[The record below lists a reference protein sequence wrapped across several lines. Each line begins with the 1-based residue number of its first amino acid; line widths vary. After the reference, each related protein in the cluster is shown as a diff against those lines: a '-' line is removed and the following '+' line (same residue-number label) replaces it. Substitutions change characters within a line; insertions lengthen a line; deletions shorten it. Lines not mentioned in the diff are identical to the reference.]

1 MTNQESAISIAL
13 DPAVFEPGK
22 LTDESGAVR
31 RVTTD
36 ALRGKGRCPE
46 HYTCPARL
54 CIVGIEF
61 DSPIEARHGAIV
73 LRPVP
78 ITESQPAMKS
88 RHCRLHFNCLF
99 VVPLGKPKAF
109 SSFPVELAL

>member
-46 HYTCPARL
+46 HYACPARL

-61 DSPIEARHGAIV
+61 DSLVEARHGAIV
-73 LRPVP
+73 LSSAP
-78 ITESQPAMKS
+78 ITESQAAMKA

-99 VVPLGKPKAF
+99 VIRLGKRN
-109 SSFPVELAL
+109 ALS